1 MGPFVPKTILASSP
15 FVPTG
20 TRWDAD
26 VKQFREKARADISK
40 MITDNKNKRPKETK
54 KEKKIQGGC

>member
-1 MGPFVPKTILASSP
+1 MGP

-26 VKQFREKARADISK
+26 VKQFREKALVDISK